1 LRLFLEKYTAMW
13 KTMAYQRSSRNIK
26 NNPAIRKKRGGG
38 AFVLS
43 SARNTGGP
51 MTDAVTP
58 LRRRGRPAS
67 AGSETSGEVQS
78 LDRAIALLEVLAG
91 GEGLGLSEIAR
102 QAELPPSTVHRLLMT
117 LHRRRLVSHDTE
129 TGLWTVG
136 VGLFRIG
143 SAYLRIRKLPE
154 IARPV
159 IRQLLQE
166 VGETVN
172 VSMLDQREIVCV
184 AQAESHAAVRAFFR
198 LGRRLPIHASA
209 AGKAILA
216 AGTESF
222 RDELLEGVTLE
233 RFTDKT
239 HRSRKAL
246 LADLVEIAAR
256 GWAFDDEEHTV
267 GMQCVSAAI
276 LNEWSEPAGAISISA
291 PAVRMGP
298 QRAVELG
305 RRVKETARVLSEL
318 YSGLKLD

>member
-1 LRLFLEKYTAMW
+1 MPD
-13 KTMAYQRSSRNIK
+13 I
-26 NNPAIRKKRGGG
+26 
-38 AFVLS
+38 
-43 SARNTGGP
+43 
-51 MTDAVTP
+51 VTP

-67 AGSETSGEVQS
+67 TSTEPGGEVQS
-78 LDRAIALLEVLAG
+78 LDRAVGLLEALAS
-91 GEGLGLSEIAR
+91 GEGMGLSEVAR
-102 QAELPPSTVHRLLMT
+102 HSELPPSTVHRLLMT
-117 LHRRRLVSHDTE
+117 LSRRGLVAHDPA

-159 IRQLLQE
+159 IRQLLHE

-198 LGRRLPIHASA
+198 LGRRLPLHASA

-216 AGTESF
+216 AAPDTLL
-222 RDELLEGVTLE
+222 DELLETVVLE

-246 LADLVEIAAR
+246 LADVAEVKER
-256 GWAFDDEEHTV
+256 GWALDDEEHTV

-276 LNEWSEPAGAISISA
+276 LNEWSEPAGALSVSA
-291 PAVRMGP
+291 PSVRMGME
-298 QRAVELG
+298 RATELG
-305 RRVKETARVLSEL
+305 DRVRETALTLSGL
-318 YSGLKLD
+318 FSGLKLT

>member
-1 LRLFLEKYTAMW
+1 MSET
-13 KTMAYQRSSRNIK
+13 
-26 NNPAIRKKRGGG
+26 
-38 AFVLS
+38 
-43 SARNTGGP
+43 
-51 MTDAVTP
+51 VTP

-67 AGSETSGEVQS
+67 SGAEPSGDVQS

-91 GEGLGLSEIAR
+91 EEGLGLSEVAR

-117 LHRRRLVSHDTE
+117 LNRRGLVSHDPE

-172 VSMLDQREIVCV
+172 VSMLDQRELVCV

-198 LGRRLPIHASA
+198 LGRRLPLHASA

-216 AGTESF
+216 AGSEAF
-222 RDELLEGVTLE
+222 RDELLDGLALE
-233 RFTDKT
+233 RFTDNT
-239 HRSRKAL
+239 PRSRKAL
-246 LADLVEIAAR
+246 LADVAESARR

-291 PAVRMGP
+291 PAVRMGA
-298 QRAVELG
+298 QRAAVLG
-305 RRVKETARVLSEL
+305 ERVRTTALVLSEL
-318 YSGLKLD
+318 FSGLKLATATARPTRRAPEKAS

>member
-1 LRLFLEKYTAMW
+1 
-13 KTMAYQRSSRNIK
+13 
-26 NNPAIRKKRGGG
+26 
-38 AFVLS
+38 
-43 SARNTGGP
+43 
-51 MTDAVTP
+51 MTDIVTP

-67 AGSETSGEVQS
+67 TSAEPSGEVQS

-91 GEGLGLSEIAR
+91 AEGMGLSEVAR
-102 QAELPPSTVHRLLMT
+102 HAELPPSTVHRLLMT
-117 LHRRRLVSHDTE
+117 LHRRGLVSHDPE
-129 TGLWTVG
+129 TSLWTIG

-159 IRQLLQE
+159 IRHLLQE

-172 VSMLDQREIVCV
+172 VSMLDRREIVCV
-184 AQAESHAAVRAFFR
+184 AQAESHASVRAFFR
-198 LGRRLPIHASA
+198 LGQRLPVHASA

-216 AGTESF
+216 AGPEAF
-222 RDELLEGVTLE
+222 CDELLKDAMLE

-246 LADLVEIAAR
+246 LADVADVKKR
-256 GWAFDDEEHTV
+256 GWAFDDEEHTI

-291 PAVRMGP
+291 PAVRMGSE
-298 QRAVELG
+298 RATMLG
-305 RRVKETARVLSEL
+305 ERVKSTALSL
-318 YSGLKLD
+318 SGLFSGLKLG